1 MPARVD
7 FHTHSDR
14 SDGVLA
20 PAALVARAVARE
32 VAVLALTDHDTLSG
46 SEEAGAACK
55 HSDIEF
61 ITGIELTSQWRGRE
75 IHVVGLQV
83 DAADSAL
90 QEHCLTLLAQRRE
103 RILGIACR
111 LNAAGLP
118 GDSLV
123 QQALTAHVPTRTH
136 IARAMLAAGLVT
148 SVQRAFD
155 RWLSRGQAG
164 YLPQTWPELAS
175 VVRRVVEAGGIA
187 VLAHAHRYP
196 VSHGVLRELVGE
208 FRDAG
213 GGGIEVSVAGMA
225 PADADRVATLA
236 RRFDLA
242 GSFGSD
248 FHEPDLPWRPL
259 GRLDKLPEGVRP
271 ITAHL
276 GLDKGRSRA

>member
-1 MPARVD
+1 MPARID
-7 FHTHSDR
+7 LHTHSDR

-20 PAALVARAVARE
+20 PAALVARARTRD

-46 SEEAGAACK
+46 CEEASAACQ
-55 HSDIEF
+55 HSDIQF

-75 IHVVGLQV
+75 IHVIGLQV
-83 DAADSAL
+83 NPVDPAL
-90 QEHCLTLLAQRRE
+90 QQHCLAVLAQRRE
-103 RILGIACR
+103 RILGIAGR

-118 GDSLV
+118 GDSLA
-123 QQALTAHVPTRTH
+123 QQALTAHAPTRTH

-155 RWLSRGQAG
+155 RWLGRGQAG
-164 YLPQTWPELAS
+164 YIAQPWPELATA
-175 VVRRVVEAGGIA
+175 VRHVLQAGGIA
-187 VLAHAHRYP
+187 VLAHPHRYP
-196 VSHGVLRELVGE
+196 VSNGVLRELVGE

-213 GGGIEVSVAGMA
+213 GGGIEVSLAGMA
-225 PADADRVATLA
+225 PADADRLAALA

-276 GLDKGRSRA
+276 GLDTGRS